1 MLSLKSG
8 AAAIVTVFV
17 AVIAYFVSTTVY
29 PETSSTLQLILPSCF
44 VIVTTIFLFITS
56 SIVKGSATIE
66 TTAVAAPVKKSDTVV
81 TNTTPG
87 DVSTLYVG
95 NLAYKANEKL
105 VQEHFETVGAIKSV
119 RLVKDKKT
127 GRRKGFGFIEI
138 AASDEDMF
146 ISKMNE
152 TEFMERN
159 IIVRPANEK
168 QH

>member
-29 PETSSTLQLILPSCF
+29 PETSSTLQLLLPSCF
-44 VIVTTIFLFITS
+44 VIVTTILLFITS

-66 TTAVAAPVKKSDTVV
+66 TTAAAPVKISDTVV
-81 TNTTPG
+81 TNTSPG